1 MDYSQEKNVK
11 FMGVLNDKRC
21 KTLFGDIK
29 LPDLFIHI
37 FKLRLELN
45 AFI

>member
-1 MDYSQEKNVK
+1 MRK
-11 FMGVLNDKRC
+11 GVNEKRC
-21 KTLFGDIK
+21 KTLFSDTK